1 MFIEIQLAVILIPS
15 RRHHQSF
22 FQMKKKINSFD
33 SIILWVRSRTQRI
46 VCNLAEMWFDLFLFT
61 LNYFF
66 FSIINDLSNQ
76 SIQFEMLFFLRNS
89 SRFFFFFHKR
99 AIVDSL
105 FLARKHIIM
114 YYVIAEWFAEMINKM
129 RFRAWFA
136 LLFEQNRKNLI
147 INKFLIHFE
156 KKQI

>member
-1 MFIEIQLAVILIPS
+1 MTWLPSSAHTQIAKREQIAFFLRLIVFIEIQLAVILIPS

-89 SRFFFFFHKR
+89 SRFFFFFSQKSNCR
-99 AIVDSL
+99 QSI
-105 FLARKHIIM
+105 FGKKT
-114 YYVIAEWFAEMINKM
+114 YNYVLRHRWMICWND
-129 RFRAWFA
+129 
-136 LLFEQNRKNLI
+136 Q
-147 INKFLIHFE
+147 
-156 KKQI
+156 